1 MGAYPICATL
11 AFLTMFVYLAAN
23 RAVAICVAL
32 PIVATPRR
40 ALIVSRASSALRFH
54 AHQAILGMHALA
66 SDTTVA
72 LLPSRGAVLL

>member
-1 MGAYPICATL
+1 MCAYPISATL

-40 ALIVSRASSALRFH
+40 ALIVSRASSGLRFH
-54 AHQAILGMHALA
+54 AHQAILGMHAFA
-66 SDTTVA
+66 THATVA
-72 LLPSRGAVLL
+72 LLPFGGAVLL